1 MVKYGKCRQ
10 IYHTWMVWVSCGN
23 ISLGKK
29 PFTNCAGGPCVSRCM
44 SCRRRMIFVCVFST
58 RKASVLQSFGSTTLG
73 WFLQDSQVF
82 CLQIS
87 FKLHPQRGW
96 ATRNSYMKWRCEK
109 IWKINELFFQAIF
122 NRSNEHFQ
130 QWCNELRLGKNTS
143 WSLITNHFSDLF
155 KSEISCVEI
164 NRSSL
169 KFHIIHGIERL

>member
-1 MVKYGKCRQ
+1 MGTFRWERSRLPTAQVGLAFPGACLAGDVWFLFVYFQLGRLRCCRVLVQ
-10 IYHTWMVWVSCGN
+10 QLWDDFCRIPKFFVFKFLSNCILKGVGQLAIPTWNGDAKRFERSMNYSF
-23 ISLGKK
+23 K
-29 PFTNCAGGPCVSRCM
+29 PGAMAR
-44 SCRRRMIFVCVFST
+44 
-58 RKASVLQSFGSTTLG
+58 VLQLP
-73 WFLQDSQVF
+73 
-82 CLQIS
+82 
-87 FKLHPQRGW
+87 HR
-96 ATRNSYMKWRCEK
+96 
-109 IWKINELFFQAIF
+109 IF